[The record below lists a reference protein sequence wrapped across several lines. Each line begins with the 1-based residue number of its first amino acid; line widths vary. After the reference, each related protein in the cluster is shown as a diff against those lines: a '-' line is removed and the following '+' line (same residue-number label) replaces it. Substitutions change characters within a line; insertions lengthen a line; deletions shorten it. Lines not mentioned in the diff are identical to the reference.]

1 MAGVLT
7 EKLIARHVY
16 SSLEAAS
23 CPLVEG
29 LYLQEAD
36 SMLQLLC
43 SPSQHRTDIL
53 AWICSS
59 ISPNFTSSKAMSVR
73 SKEPDVL
80 TKDMAV
86 LGQELLLCRASD
98 VDLIRGDASPRRQ
111 LQFLEQLL
119 TLVPGGVKSAGH
131 AADGELLLKEFFGA
145 ESLPHLTQTLSPAF
159 DPWPTPIKALWKNTK
174 SSYKPNREEN
184 RDIVALLQV
193 TQSALEQLQSKCVFL
208 NSEAQSPPAFSPS
221 SLRVA
226 ASDLQQLMATFSH
239 VYETDLRVY
248 CSRDPPSFS
257 SETEVFQRVQQLL
270 LACNTL
276 INWRRLLGEL
286 EAFCLSLVHNVIQ
299 RDALI
304 RFSEDALVVLRWRQH
319 SLDVFHRGV
328 RDRRVW
334 SLQSDTLFNLSMTDM
349 LCETKCWWV
358 ESFYIVFLEK
368 SLMSLNM
375 LLCFFVS

>member
-270 LACNTL
+270 LACNTDRN
-276 INWRRLLGEL
+276 IVTCSGVCVRQEL
-286 EAFCLSLVHNVIQ
+286 EMLKEV
-299 RDALI
+299 
-304 RFSEDALVVLRWRQH
+304 SEASESVSEEVKQLQTQPRY
-319 SLDVFHRGV
+319 
-328 RDRRVW
+328 W
-334 SLQSDTLFNLSMTDM
+334 SRAEKHTLPDQ
-349 LCETKCWWV
+349 
-358 ESFYIVFLEK
+358 LEK
-368 SLMSLNM
+368 VIGRIGGFLSQLS
-375 LLCFFVS
+375 S

>member
-7 EKLIARHVY
+7 EKQLARHVY

-80 TKDMAV
+80 TKDVAV

-159 DPWPTPIKALWKNTK
+159 DPWPTHIKALWKNTK

-184 RDIVALLQV
+184 
-193 TQSALEQLQSKCVFL
+193 
-208 NSEAQSPPAFSPS
+208 
-221 SLRVA
+221 
-226 ASDLQQLMATFSH
+226 
-239 VYETDLRVY
+239 
-248 CSRDPPSFS
+248 
-257 SETEVFQRVQQLL
+257 
-270 LACNTL
+270 
-276 INWRRLLGEL
+276 
-286 EAFCLSLVHNVIQ
+286 
-299 RDALI
+299 
-304 RFSEDALVVLRWRQH
+304 
-319 SLDVFHRGV
+319 
-328 RDRRVW
+328 
-334 SLQSDTLFNLSMTDM
+334 
-349 LCETKCWWV
+349 
-358 ESFYIVFLEK
+358 
-368 SLMSLNM
+368 
-375 LLCFFVS
+375 

>member
-7 EKLIARHVY
+7 EKQLARHVY

-43 SPSQHRTDIL
+43 STSQHRTDIL

-80 TKDMAV
+80 TKDVAV

-145 ESLPHLTQTLSPAF
+145 ESLPHLTQTLSPEF
-159 DPWPTPIKALWKNTK
+159 DPWPTHIKALWKNTK

-184 RDIVALLQV
+184 GDLVALLQE

-226 ASDLQQLMATFSH
+226 ASDLQLLMATFSH
-239 VYETDLRVY
+239 VYGTDLRVY

-270 LACNTL
+270 LACST
-276 INWRRLLGEL
+276 EL
-286 EAFCLSLVHNVIQ
+286 EMLKEA
-299 RDALI
+299 
-304 RFSEDALVVLRWRQH
+304 SEASESVSEEVKQLQTQPRY
-319 SLDVFHRGV
+319 
-328 RDRRVW
+328 W
-334 SLQSDTLFNLSMTDM
+334 SRAEKHTLPDQ
-349 LCETKCWWV
+349 
-358 ESFYIVFLEK
+358 LEK
-368 SLMSLNM
+368 VIGRIGGFLSQLS
-375 LLCFFVS
+375 S